1 MNNILLLLLLAGV
14 SHTAK
19 LVEQREI
26 KTSSGN
32 TFNCFYTINYNA
44 RGVNK
49 KKSSVTCDPNE
60 NGGTAIEEIDQSFAN
75 KTFLYFANYSQ
86 KYFSTLSLT

>member
-1 MNNILLLLLLAGV
+1 MFHFFFLVFLAGV
-14 SHTAK
+14 SHGAK

-75 KTFLYFANYSQ
+75 KTFFVSQ
-86 KYFSTLSLT
+86 IILRNIFRLSL

>member
-1 MNNILLLLLLAGV
+1 MKYV
-14 SHTAK
+14 DRRD
-19 LVEQREI
+19 VQ
-26 KTSSGN
+26 SSTGDY
-32 TFNCFYTINYNA
+32 FSCFYTINYNA

-86 KYFSTLSLT
+86 KYFSTLSITILVEH

>member
-1 MNNILLLLLLAGV
+1 MNNILLLFLLAGV

-32 TFNCFYTINYNA
+32 IFNCFYTINYNA

-86 KYFSTLSLT
+86 KYFSTLSPT